1 MKQKWCNKYLTFLV
15 ISVSL
20 NGTGTV
26 GGFLSTLIPSV
37 RGSKIFGF
45 KALAFTCILKDKTQI
60 LVLIPCMQI
69 TGINLATLEASSI
82 SSD

>member
-1 MKQKWCNKYLTFLV
+1 MKQKCCNKYLTFLT

-26 GGFLSTLIPSV
+26 GGFLSTLTPSV

-45 KALAFTCILKDKTQI
+45 KALAFTRILKGKQI
-60 LVLIPCMQI
+60 FWYFFLVYRPLV
-69 TGINLATLEASSI
+69 
-82 SSD
+82 

>member
-1 MKQKWCNKYLTFLV
+1 MFMKQKCSKKYLTFLT

-37 RGSKIFGF
+37 GGLKIFGF
-45 KALAFTCILKDKTQI
+45 KALAFTRILKDKHI
-60 LVLIPCMQI
+60 FWYFFLVCRPLV
-69 TGINLATLEASSI
+69 
-82 SSD
+82 